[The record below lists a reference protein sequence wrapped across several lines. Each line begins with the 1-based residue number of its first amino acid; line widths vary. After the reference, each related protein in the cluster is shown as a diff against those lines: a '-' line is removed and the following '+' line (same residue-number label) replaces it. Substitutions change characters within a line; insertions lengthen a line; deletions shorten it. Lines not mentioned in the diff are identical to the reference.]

1 MLCGMD
7 EGLAEADLAEARLAL
22 RIAQAPPG
30 AAPDAESDLYRL
42 LAPRVRR
49 YGLRHLRD
57 THAADDLMQNVMAL
71 TIEHLRGGQVR
82 QPERV
87 VSFVFGTCRMV
98 VMELRRGAKRRE
110 ELLASHADM
119 LQIADIAIAPR
130 LDYERVAACMERLA
144 ERERSVLVMTF
155 YEDKPSEEVAGVL
168 GLTAGNVRVLR
179 HRGIAKLRHCV
190 DSARKSA

>member
-7 EGLAEADLAEARLAL
+7 EGLAEANLAEARLAL

-30 AAPDAESDLYRL
+30 AARDAESDLYRL

-110 ELLASHADM
+110 ELLGDPGKAKAKTKEPCSA
-119 LQIADIAIAPR
+119 
-130 LDYERVAACMERLA
+130 
-144 ERERSVLVMTF
+144 
-155 YEDKPSEEVAGVL
+155 
-168 GLTAGNVRVLR
+168 NR
-179 HRGIAKLRHCV
+179 HRLLHNPWASGASMLRYN
-190 DSARKSA
+190 